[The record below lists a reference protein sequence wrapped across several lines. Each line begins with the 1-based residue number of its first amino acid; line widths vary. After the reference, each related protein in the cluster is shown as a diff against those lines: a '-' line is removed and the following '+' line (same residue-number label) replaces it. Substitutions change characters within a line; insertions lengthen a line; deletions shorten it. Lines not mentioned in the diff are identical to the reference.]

1 MSDAVRPVM
10 PPTPPRNLPRAFKG
24 MFDLIRDKEETRH
37 VFTIVRAMNGDSMR
51 PAFDRFHASAAG
63 RRWREDREHLLRAMS
78 DRDTLRRLPPGTLGR
93 IYVDFMDREGLST
106 NGVQDAARGSG
117 YDYDAMERDHPDLYV
132 FSWFNNLAHDLH
144 HIVTGYGRDG
154 LGEAAL
160 LAFTHEHTGSAG
172 ANFIAHMGG
181 LKARVDAPRVPVG
194 RILREAH
201 KIGRRAADFMAI
213 DWTALLSL
221 PLEDVR
227 AQLRLTPPETYL
239 AVPKHVLDGIGN
251 PKPTTKPQ
259 TA

>member
-1 MSDAVRPVM
+1 MSDAARPVM
-10 PPTPPRNLPRAFKG
+10 PPTPPRNLPRAMRG

-51 PAFDRFHASAAG
+51 PAFDRFHASEAG

-78 DRDTLRRLPPGTLGR
+78 DRDALRQLPAGTLGR
-93 IYVDFMDREGLST
+93 IYVDFMDCEGLST

-144 HIVTGYGRDG
+144 HIVIGYGRDG

-160 LAFTHEHTGSAG
+160 LAFTYEHTGSAG

-181 LKARVDAPRVPVG
+181 LKARADAPRVPVG

-201 KIGRRAADFMAI
+201 TLGRNAADFMAV
-213 DWTALLSL
+213 DWTTLL
-221 PLEDVR
+221 PLPLDEVR
-227 AQLRLTPPETYL
+227 RRLRVTLPHAYL
-239 AVPKHVLDGIGN
+239 AVPKEVLDGIAK
-251 PKPTTKPQ
+251 PKAATKPQ